1 MTPRRG
7 ILLRLACLLLL
18 EAFGRPLL
26 QEAEPL
32 IFRWRALEATTTT
45 TNDDDHGSDDDD
57 DDDDDE
63 RREQAFLLQD
73 LGRLLK
79 AAQPLICWPA
89 LEVEATTTT
98 TVTLLQAQRSR
109 CGG

>member
-7 ILLRLACLLLL
+7 ILLLLACPLLL

-26 QEAEPL
+26 QAAEPL

-45 TNDDDHGSDDDD
+45 VTSAAGP
-57 DDDDDE
+57 
-63 RREQAFLLQD
+63 RPLAFLLQD